1 MFHRKIHSFS
11 ENQSIESSKLSRF
24 GLWITVWILLPS
36 IFIALQ
42 RLTTFFHMDQE
53 MIKHQGLRIIGNHGE
68 YQAANMGRYGHW
80 NPICATLFTILGI
93 NIVAEAW

>member
-1 MFHRKIHSFS
+1 
-11 ENQSIESSKLSRF
+11 
-24 GLWITVWILLPS
+24 
-36 IFIALQ
+36 
-42 RLTTFFHMDQE
+42 MDQE

-68 YQAANMGRYGHW
+68 YQAAIMGRYGHW